1 MHEIKN
7 LIEQLKSEIEKANEL
22 YHNSDELVMTD
33 VEYDKKF
40 KQLRQLEIQYPQFAT
55 LNSPTQKVGAP
66 INNKN
71 SKKILHEKPML
82 SIKDAFTEQDVQS
95 FYKQSMS
102 YSAELKF
109 DGLACSI
116 KYFNGL
122 LYKAVTRGDGY
133 TGEDITDN
141 IKTISSIPKDLTQFF
156 IKNKLPI
163 PSVFEVRGEVFMTH
177 SAFEQLNAT
186 SLKPFVNPRN
196 AAAGSIK
203 LLDSDEFKKRNL
215 SFFVY
220 GLANTENY
228 QHKDNHFDD
237 ITILG
242 SMGFAVNEHRKICN
256 SYQELIDFF
265 NHIGKIRANLGF
277 DIDGVVYKVN
287 NYRQQEK
294 LGFLNRNPRWSLAHK
309 YPAQEVST
317 KLLAIDI
324 QVGRTGVMTPV
335 GRLEPVF
342 VGGATVSNV
351 TLNNLSEITRKD
363 IRIGDEVIVRR
374 AGDVIPEIVGV
385 LVNKRNPNNNYPKFI
400 FPSFCPFCNS
410 TVINEKDKTIYRCSG
425 QDVCSE
431 QLKHRFIHYASR
443 LAMNIDGMGDEV
455 ITACYEKGF
464 LNDFSDFFKITK
476 EQLMSIDLIKE
487 KKANN
492 ILQNIAFSKENI
504 ALHKFIYALGIK
516 EIGEASARSI
526 AKKFLNFTNFQ
537 NATEEE
543 LLQITDI
550 GPVATQSIL
559 NYFKQPQNIRMLQ
572 MLKQLNVWPQEI
584 VNNQADTNTTVFK
597 DKNFVIT
604 GKLSQS
610 REYFKEKIENMGG
623 IVQSSIS
630 KNTDFLLIGDKVGSK
645 LEKAQ
650 KMGLD
655 ILDEDKFHTLISLP
669 KTDKPHKIKP

>member
-1 MHEIKN
+1 MQKIN
-7 LIEQLKSEIEKANEL
+7 SLIEQLKSEIRKANEL
-22 YHNSDELVMTD
+22 YYNSDELVMTD
-33 VEYDKKF
+33 AEYDKKF
-40 KQLRQLEIQYPQFAT
+40 AQLRQLEAQYPQFAT
-55 LNSPTQKVGAP
+55 TDSPTQKVGAP
-66 INNKN
+66 IVNQG
-71 SKKILHEKPML
+71 SKKVLHEKPML
-82 SIKDAFTEQDVQS
+82 SIKDAFTLQDVQS
-95 FYKQSMS
+95 FFKQGMC

-116 KYFNGL
+116 KYTNGL

-133 TGEDITDN
+133 TGEDVTDN
-141 IKTISSIPKDLTQFF
+141 IKTISSIPQDITQFF

-163 PSVFEVRGEVFMTH
+163 PTVFEVRGEVFMTH
-177 SAFEQLNAT
+177 EAFTQLNST
-186 SLKPFVNPRN
+186 SAKPFVNPRN

-203 LLDSDEFKKRNL
+203 LLDSNEFKKRNL

-237 ITILG
+237 ITTLG
-242 SMGFAVNEHRKICN
+242 LMGFAVNKHRKICN

-265 NHIGKIRANLGF
+265 DGVGKIRENLGF

-287 NYRQQEK
+287 NYKQQEK
-294 LGFLNRNPRWSLAHK
+294 LGFLNRNPRWALAHK

-351 TLNNLSEITRKD
+351 TLNNLSEILRKD
-363 IRIGDEVIVRR
+363 IRIGDDVIVRR
-374 AGDVIPEIVGV
+374 AGDVIPEVVGV
-385 LVNKRNPNNNYPKFI
+385 LINKRDDNKYYPQFS
-400 FPSFCPFCNS
+400 FPSCCPFCNS
-410 TVINEKDKTIYRCSG
+410 VVVNEKDKTLYRCSG
-425 QDVCSE
+425 EDVCSE
-431 QLKHRFIHYASR
+431 QMKYKFIHYASR

-455 ITACYEKGF
+455 ITACYKKGF

-476 EQLMSIDLIKE
+476 EQLMSIDLVKE

-492 ILQNIAFSKENI
+492 ILQSIEHSKQNV

-526 AKKFLNFTNFQ
+526 AKHFLSFQNFQ
-537 NATEEE
+537 NSTEQE
-543 LLQITDI
+543 LLQIADI

-559 NYFKQPQNIRMLQ
+559 NYFKRPQNIKMLQ
-572 MLKQLNVWPQEI
+572 TLKQLNVWPQDI
-584 VNNQADTNTTVFK
+584 VNNSKDTNTTVFK

-604 GKLSQS
+604 GKLSQP
-610 REYFKEKIENMGG
+610 REYFKEKIESMGG
-623 IVQSSIS
+623 IVQSGIS
-630 KNTDFLLIGDKVGSK
+630 KNIDFLLIGDKAGSK

-650 KMGLD
+650 EMGLD
-655 ILDEDKFHTLISLP
+655 ILDEERFNSLINLANVDKS
-669 KTDKPHKIKP
+669 HKIKP